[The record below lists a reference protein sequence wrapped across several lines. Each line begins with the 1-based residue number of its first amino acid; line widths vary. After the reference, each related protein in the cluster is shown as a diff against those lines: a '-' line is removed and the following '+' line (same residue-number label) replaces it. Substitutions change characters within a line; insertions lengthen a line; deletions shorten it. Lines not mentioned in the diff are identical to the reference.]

1 MDNNLTR
8 VAFIYDFDDTLTKE
22 SMQNY
27 GLFQALGVTP
37 DEFWAEKNKLAI
49 ENNIENNNA
58 YMFQVLREA
67 KKKGVKL
74 SREFFHN
81 MGKNI
86 EFFKGID
93 TFFDRINEFGLSQ
106 GIKVEHYII
115 SSGHKEIIEACEL
128 KDKFTRIFA
137 SEYLYDDETGEPVWM
152 RYSIN
157 YTMKTQYLYRIRKNL
172 IDKLY
177 EDKELNEKVD
187 DDSQLLPFANMM
199 YFGDGFTDVP
209 SMKTVTI
216 NGGHAVCVY
225 EKENKANALNLLEDG
240 RVEYIAEADYSEGSK
255 IDKICKTVI
264 AQVALKN

>member
-1 MDNNLTR
+1 MEKGLTR
-8 VAFIYDFDDTLTKE
+8 VAFVYDFDDTLTKE

-27 GLFQALGVTP
+27 GLFEALDTTP
-37 DEFWAEKNKLAI
+37 DEFWAEKNRLAL

-58 YMFQVLREA
+58 YMYQVLKKA
-67 KKKGVKL
+67 KEKGVKL
-74 SREFFHN
+74 SRKFFQD
-81 MGKNI
+81 MGENI
-86 EFFKGID
+86 EFFKGLD
-93 TFFDRINEFGLSQ
+93 TFFDRINEFGLTMGVQ
-106 GIKVEHYII
+106 VEHYII
-115 SSGHKEIIEACEL
+115 SSGHKEVIENCKL

-137 SEYLYDDETGEPVWM
+137 SEYLYDEVTGEPVWM

-225 EKENKANALNLLEDG
+225 EKENKSNALNLLADG

-264 AQVALKN
+264 TQVALKN